1 MQGRTNC
8 LSLHGDVPQRVAIG
22 LVPKH
27 VPPGKIKTIASVY
40 IFRGATTTLYINF
53 FSMIIAT
60 IFSRIQTANVD
71 PAVLFTWKFPLRGIA

>member
-27 VPPGKIKTIASVY
+27 VPPGKIKTIASVP
-40 IFRGATTTLYINF
+40 ITLNF
-53 FSMIIAT
+53 IVS
-60 IFSRIQTANVD
+60 SREGLLQKDLIQGVTAQASLPSLIHID
-71 PAVLFTWKFPLRGIA
+71 